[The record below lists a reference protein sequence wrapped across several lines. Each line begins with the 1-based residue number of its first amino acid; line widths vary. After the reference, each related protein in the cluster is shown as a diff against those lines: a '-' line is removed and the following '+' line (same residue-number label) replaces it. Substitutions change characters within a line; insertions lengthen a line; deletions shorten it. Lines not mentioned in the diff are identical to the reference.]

1 MLFLRRYNNTPLI
14 KAKAIN
20 SLYIISKI
28 TKEANNISFG
38 ILVNKPSI
46 IKEDNIL
53 EIFPFITS
61 SL

>member
-1 MLFLRRYNNTPLI
+1 MLFLRCSNNTPLI

-28 TKEANNISFG
+28 TKEVNSIFFG
-38 ILVNKPSI
+38 ILVSKPSI
-46 IKEDNIL
+46 IKENNIL
-53 EIFPFITS
+53 EISPFTTS

>member
-1 MLFLRRYNNTPLI
+1 MLFLRRYNNTPLV
-14 KAKAIN
+14 KAKATN

-28 TKEANNISFG
+28 AKEVDNISFRT
-38 ILVNKPSI
+38 LVSKPSA

-53 EIFPFITS
+53 EISPFTTS